1 MIKIIESFY
10 NIRAVKL
17 ENFDLNNFYKL
28 FLDGYDC
35 PYLFRDKGEFIM
47 KFDKDGL
54 HITEELNKAFADYGL
69 LRSSITSEEYEYYNN
84 IKQLLRKS
92 FETLN
97 SSRDCQTILEILT
110 ATEKSSFLNDQLP
123 YHVIDE
129 YSRSLLLIMHKLK
142 LKIDGN
148 IRNNENRLYNYL
160 INKTLTKVGTCT
172 YKLNKDININ
182 LEYERIFTDPNEKD
196 CFSIVSTELLAVKS
210 KIKLVNLKWNECAI
224 FDNDELALATKR
236 IGEPSKIIIMNVWL
250 NSHRRYVIKFTPFK

>member
-10 NIRAVKL
+10 DIRAVKL

-54 HITEELNKAFADYGL
+54 HVTEELNKEFGDFGL
-69 LRSSITSEEYEYYNN
+69 TRSSITCEEYRYYND
-84 IKQLLRKS
+84 IKQLLIKS

-97 SSRDCQTILEILT
+97 SSRDCQVILEILT
-110 ATEKSSFLNDQLP
+110 ASENSSFLDNQLP
-123 YHVIDE
+123 YYVIDE
-129 YSRSLLLIMHKLK
+129 YSRALLLIMHKLK
-142 LKIDGN
+142 LKIDSN
-148 IRNNENRLYNYL
+148 IRNNETRLYNYL
-160 INKTLTKVGTCT
+160 INKTLTKAGTRT
-172 YKLNKDININ
+172 YKLNKDINVS
-182 LEYERIFTDPNEKD
+182 LEYERVFTDPNEKD
-196 CFSIVSTELLAVKS
+196 YFSTVPTELLAVKS

-236 IGEPSKIIIMNVWL
+236 IGEPSKIIIMNIWL
-250 NSHRRYVIKFTPFK
+250 NSHRRYIIKFTPFK

>member
-10 NIRAVKL
+10 NIKAEKL
-17 ENFDLNNFYKL
+17 KNFDLNNFYKL

-35 PYLFRDKGEFIM
+35 PYVFKDKGEFIM

-54 HITEELNKAFADYGL
+54 HVTEELNKEFEDYGL
-69 LRSSITSEEYEYYNN
+69 LRSTITSEEYEYYNY
-84 IKQLLRKS
+84 IKQLLSKS
-92 FETLN
+92 FETLS

-129 YSRSLLLIMHKLK
+129 YSRVLLLIMHKLK

-148 IRNNENRLYNYL
+148 IRNNETRLYNYL
-160 INKTLTKVGTCT
+160 INKTLTKAGTRT
-172 YKLNKDININ
+172 YKLNKDIEVS
-182 LEYERIFTDPNEKD
+182 LEYERVFTDPNEKD
-196 CFSIVSTELLAVKS
+196 CFSTVSTELLAVKS

-250 NSHRRYVIKFTPFK
+250 NNHRRYIIKFTPFK